1 MDVPMPF
8 ELKSA
13 CCCWWELLPMFDF
26 RVLDVDM
33 LCGVSVRCYSIEKYI
48 RGIRAPLRSLS
59 EAPNIRDIPLPC
71 MRILCGTLL
80 MHEQLLS
87 TTVQRPLD

>member
-1 MDVPMPF
+1 
-8 ELKSA
+8 
-13 CCCWWELLPMFDF
+13 MFDF

>member
-1 MDVPMPF
+1 MPF

-13 CCCWWELLPMFDF
+13 CSCWWEFLPVFDF

-33 LCGVSVRCYSIEKYI
+33 LRGVSVKCYSNTTLEKYI
-48 RGIRAPLRSLS
+48 RGIRAALRSLS
-59 EAPNIRDIPLPC
+59 KAPNIRGIPLPC